1 MQNISAL
8 FQNFF
13 NPASKFGDKYV
24 EMNSRDQ
31 PRMKSLQVGDASSES
46 GFMSKAGRNSTQ
58 KNSVDVH
65 FDHRSPVPNPPTY
78 QAPVFIATTSPGN
91 VRNLGST
98 STGNLKEASH
108 IAVDAFF
115 KHIERNEIS
124 LLQPDIEAGFKCDDT
139 YQVGGKSMTPFQYA
153 MWQGNVEAMKVLLP
167 HTSRNCVV
175 LAFLEAHEASF
186 QELVKILPAAKEIL
200 ATLKP
205 KSDWKYPVAQCANFI
220 ERIEA
225 RNLYTSLA

>member
-24 EMNSRDQ
+24 EMTFTDQ
-31 PRMKSLQVGDASSES
+31 PQMKSLQIGDSSSETD
-46 GFMSKAGRNSTQ
+46 FMSKAGRNSPQ
-58 KNSVDVH
+58 KNSVGTH
-65 FDHRSPVPNPPTY
+65 FDQRSPESNPPTY
-78 QAPVFIATTSPGN
+78 QAPAFIATTSPGN
-91 VRNLGST
+91 VRNLGCT
-98 STGNLKEASH
+98 STGNLKEASR
-108 IAVDAFF
+108 IAVDVFF
-115 KHIERNEIS
+115 QYIQRNEIS
-124 LLQPDIEAGFKCDDT
+124 LLQSDIEAGFKCDDT
-139 YQVGGKSMTPFQYA
+139 YKVGGKSMTPFQYA
-153 MWQGNVEAMKVLLP
+153 MWQGNVDAMKVLLP
-167 HTSRNCVV
+167 HTSRNYVV

-205 KSDWKYPVAQCANFI
+205 QSDWKYPVAQCANFI

-225 RNLYTSLA
+225 RNL